1 MCNFHFEHHHQI
13 ASFNHSCTLGLEGWP
28 GELLHTPA
36 PCHQFYSTDEKAKVK
51 YVTIFGS
58 GSKQFTVTKMHSLPR
73 MSLEVL
79 GSCLTQKYGTGTIPK
94 AEDTEWRKA
103 VVHPGTLQRHK
114 PPRTP
119 CSLPPARHIANN
131 VKSNQLVCF
140 FLKFIYTNSWM
151 SQKTITTA
159 DCVHFY

>member
-13 ASFNHSCTLGLEGWP
+13 VSFNHSCPLGLEGWP

-51 YVTIFGS
+51 YVTVFGS

-79 GSCLTQKYGTGTIPK
+79 VPGLLRCTPQEQYQKKGTLS
-94 AEDTEWRKA
+94 EERA
-103 VVHPGTLQRHK
+103 VVHPGTLQQQK
-114 PPRTP
+114 PPCTP
-119 CSLPPARHIANN
+119 CSLPPALHVANN

-140 FLKFIYTNSWM
+140 FLKFISTNSWM
-151 SQKTITTA
+151 SQKTITA
-159 DCVHFY
+159 DCVHFH